1 MTDTL
6 LENLEEVAPGPAQE
20 ILTNAIRNL
29 QGAGGASGVAF
40 VIGLATAIWASSG
53 YVSGFMDASNAVYDV
68 EEGRGLTKKL
78 PVRVGLTIVLMILAG
93 LIAFSVTSPAVWR
106 GSWATFSASARPRST
121 SGAWPSGR
129 CCCCS

>member
-1 MTDTL
+1 M
-6 LENLEEVAPGPAQE
+6 
-20 ILTNAIRNL
+20 
-29 QGAGGASGVAF
+29 
-40 VIGLATAIWASSG
+40 IGLATAIWASSG

-78 PVRVGLTIVLMILAG
+78 PVRVGLTIVLMILAA
-93 LIAFSVTSPAVWR
+93 LIAFSVTFTGGLAQELGDV
-106 GSWATFSASARPRST
+106 ASARPRSM